1 MMSRK
6 MQISSIVDQALPG
19 ILDRLGD
26 RDLLIVT
33 ADHGCDPTF
42 RGTDHTREYIPFLML
57 GRGIVPGSMGV
68 RDTFGDV
75 GATVLEALGAEA
87 PQGRNERFVI
97 SKGKKNTR
105 CGIFRIA
112 Y

>member
-1 MMSRK
+1 MNLLDY
-6 MQISSIVDQALPG
+6 DQVWGHRRNAAGSGRGLKEFDEALPG

-57 GRGIVPGSMGV
+57 GRGIETGSMGI
-68 RDTFGDV
+68 RETFADV
-75 GATVLEALGAEA
+75 GAAVLEALGAEV
-87 PQGRNERFVI
+87 PQGRKSALAE
-97 SKGKKNTR
+97 
-105 CGIFRIA
+105 
-112 Y
+112 